1 MGAIKIVVCEG
12 RRMYEVKLIS
22 PGEKEGVLES
32 MHARRPLFEKKADI
46 YGCCVKLFTDSEEFF
61 LMWNQNFHSMLDW
74 IRPHGRV
81 LAFRGKGKE
90 RISYEPTSKTVIVE
104 NCDYYGKLKSV
115 GLALVA
121 DYLEDVPSEH
131 RRHSIHGSYVDFG
144 GRGVGIIGPSKSG
157 KTTLT
162 YGLLMEKEASF
173 LTDDWLFV
181 RMRHDVVV
189 HSSEKNSYIRGNIDE
204 DWPEYGRM
212 FGRLKPRY
220 DNKERAIVDVRMLFG
235 EDKLKSESVMD
246 AVVLLT
252 RDKKEKPF
260 RELSA
265 KEALSFVLKND
276 FCNPHQLVRNPK
288 KKKMREGFFR
298 ELFRRV
304 PVYLLNTVETP
315 AQSLARLK
323 KVAEGL

>member
-1 MGAIKIVVCEG
+1 
-12 RRMYEVKLIS
+12 MYKVKLIS
-22 PGEKEGVLES
+22 PAGKEKLMQKVY
-32 MHARRPLFEKKADI
+32 AKRPLFEKKANI

-61 LMWNQNFHSMLDW
+61 RMWNRNFHSMLDS

-81 LAFRGKGKE
+81 LAMCGNGKE
-90 RISYEPTSKTVIVE
+90 KVSYEPGSKTVILE
-104 NCDYYGKLKSV
+104 NCDYYGKLKSL

-144 GRGVGIIGPSKSG
+144 GRGVAVIGPSKSG

-162 YGLLMEKEASF
+162 YGLLMEKDAAF

-181 RMRHDVVV
+181 RMGQDMVV
-189 HSSEKNSYIRGNIDE
+189 HSSEKNSYIRGNIDK
-204 DWPEYGRM
+204 DWPAYARM
-212 FGRLKPRY
+212 FKRLKPRY
-220 DNKERAIVDVRMLFG
+220 DNKGRAIMDVRMLFG
-235 EDKLKSESVMD
+235 EDKLKRESVMR

-260 RELSA
+260 RKLSA

-276 FCNPHQLVRNPK
+276 FCNPHQLVRSPK
-288 KKKMREGFFR
+288 KKKLRTEFFK
-298 ELFRRV
+298 ELFGRV

-323 KVAEGL
+323 KVAKGL